1 MRKKNGHAARQS
13 DGLPKKRL
21 DAEFV
26 QQAVAQIPW
35 GHNVRILDHLKNN
48 VEREWYIRQTVQ
60 NGWSRDVLV
69 HHIEGN
75 LYRGQGKAITNFD
88 RTLPHPQSDLAHQVF
103 CAFCDICG

>member
-1 MRKKNGHAARQS
+1 MKGFSSRNLKYMRALAEAYS
-13 DGLPKKRL
+13 

-69 HHIEGN
+69 HHIESN
-75 LYRGQGKAITNFD
+75 LYRRQGKASQ
-88 RTLPHPQSDLAHQVF
+88 L
-103 CAFCDICG
+103 